1 MRLFIIVAVCA
12 ILFFVAMAQETQ
24 HEHLRIKSIQHRLE
38 KASLKAVLNTPVV
51 SLHEVGTMYPS
62 GNYGA
67 REGLKQPDT
76 WPELILIAAFLNT
89 ECRNCNYRE
98 KKLVIE
104 ALRNRVEQDYD
115 GFGNSYFE
123 QIFARR
129 YDKINGRWQIQFSGV
144 GKPNK
149 LKEWFFYRRSDRH
162 SVANYK
168 AAWEVIVEGE
178 RTLPC
183 NVTNFIHVSTAVV
196 EKEIERQA
204 KNRYMPY
211 ENFYKGIKHRFAICK
226 KIKCD

>member
-1 MRLFIIVAVCA
+1 MKLFIIVAACA
-12 ILFFVAMAQETQ
+12 IMFFVAMAQEKP
-24 HEHLRIKSIQHRLE
+24 HEQIKIKDIQQRLE
-38 KASLKAVLNTPVV
+38 KSSLKPAVKPPVASLDDI
-51 SLHEVGTMYPS
+51 GTIYPS

-67 REGLKQPDT
+67 REGLKYPET

-129 YDKINGRWQIQFSGV
+129 YDKINDRWQIQFSGV